1 MANTA
6 EQLVVEEVP
15 SGGIGGFV
23 MPDEDFE
30 ILERENA
37 AQEFGA
43 NGIAEFGSVAAKMAG
58 YGRFGDDQVVHV
70 ETGELVVPRKLIEQ
84 SPELRES
91 IFQHLR
97 DAGIEDPER
106 YVVGSAENSINPE
119 TGLMEFGFF
128 KKIFKGI
135 GKVFK
140 SVGKILK
147 KAAPAILAVGLTTMF
162 PLMAPMTVGAISGG
176 IGTLLQGGSIKS
188 AFKSALLGGAAGTA
202 LSGFQGAKAAAS
214 GEKLSG
220 AFKNIKQGFTNPFS
234 YSPPTA
240 SLLETSKTT
249 GSTGTPPTSVEA
261 AKAAAEVPGL
271 DLNTTEAQ
279 NFLRGGQDLVATP
292 GATGATGFIGNL
304 GEAAK
309 DLVSLDFGGVGT
321 NLKEAFFPSTAG
333 LGGFEKMMA
342 YTPALLTGA
351 YLGGAFKKP
360 EQEEV
365 GLIEQFG
372 PTAQERLEEEPE
384 RYRVM
389 PNYYRPYTPPRR
401 GGTLVPSTNL
411 GMEPETE
418 AAEQRYIPRLRG
430 RRDNF
435 GMQYAATGGEVFPRR
450 SGGIMPDEGIPNED
464 SVRAMLTPGEFV
476 MTTDA
481 VRGAGNGNVSQGIK
495 NMYTVMRDLERRGG
509 AMS

>member
-37 AQEFGA
+37 AREFGA

-147 KAAPAILAVGLTTMF
+147 KAAPVILAAGLSAVGL
-162 PLMAPMTVGAISGG
+162 APIYAGALSGG

-188 AFKSALLGGAAGTA
+188 AFKNALLGGAAGAA
-202 LSGFQGAKAAAS
+202 LSGFQGARAAAS
-214 GEKLSG
+214 GAKFQG
-220 AFKNIKQGFTNPFS
+220 AIRNIKADFAKPFGGLGS
-234 YSPPTA
+234 GI
-240 SLLETSKTT
+240 T
-249 GSTGTPPTSVEA
+249 GGKTGTPPTSVEA
-261 AKAAAEVPGL
+261 ARAAAEVPGL

-321 NLKEAFFPSTAG
+321 NLKEAFLPELTAKTANE
-333 LGGFEKMMA
+333 LAIEKGFTGITDAALTDTVKSEIIKQAGKVSMGEKMMA
-342 YTPALLTGA
+342 YAPLGITAA

-365 GLIEQFG
+365 GLFEKLG

-411 GMEPETE
+411 WY
-418 AAEQRYIPRLRG
+418 AICRHG
-430 RRDNF
+430 RR
-435 GMQYAATGGEVFPRR
+435 GLSKEVRWY
-450 SGGIMPDEGIPNED
+450 N
-464 SVRAMLTPGEFV
+464 A
-476 MTTDA
+476 
-481 VRGAGNGNVSQGIK
+481 
-495 NMYTVMRDLERRGG
+495 
-509 AMS
+509 